1 MVTNALRDGEFS
13 TTRAAATCDHVS
25 LPGWTSSAV
34 LAVRIERGHGGKAT
48 LRLKD
53 DEKKRRVSL
62 TQSQD
67 LVGLVRFALL
77 PSSIMKLSL
86 WSLIGAERLPRGS
99 RKKLGI
105 VALLYFI
112 QGSPPAFLWEVIP
125 VYFRLQGVSLRS
137 IGGLR
142 LLELP
147 YSLKFF
153 WSPLVHRYGDRR
165 YWVAAC
171 MLGVALLIAIL
182 PFLEASRLGWIVLVL
197 LLALTTLS
205 ATQDIAIDS
214 YTVGLVSRDEEGA
227 ANGVRASAYRV
238 ALVSVGGGM
247 VFLGAVFDWTWLYL
261 GAGTLLALLAL
272 SAFGV
277 PRLELSPQSR
287 ARWLAGF
294 VGWIGTWRAIPLVIF
309 VLAYKLGEFAI
320 GPMVKPFWVD
330 YGGAIWP
337 SREALM
343 FQIGLV
349 PTTFGIIL
357 SVAGALVGGAF
368 VSRYGILRGV
378 WALGLLQAV
387 SNLGYA
393 LVAWMNLGRFGL
405 YGASVFE
412 SFSGGLGTAAFLAFL
427 MNVCQKEHATLQ
439 YAFLSS
445 VFSLTGRLVG
455 GISGLGAERFG
466 YGNYFALTFLL
477 SLPAY
482 VFLPWVKGWIQVE
495 DKAQSPGA

>member
-1 MVTNALRDGEFS
+1 MKFNI
-13 TTRAAATCDHVS
+13 
-25 LPGWTSSAV
+25 WT
-34 LAVRIERGHGGKAT
+34 
-48 LRLKD
+48 
-53 DEKKRRVSL
+53 
-62 TQSQD
+62 
-67 LVGLVRFALL
+67 LVGAD
-77 PSSIMKLSL
+77 
-86 WSLIGAERLPRGS
+86 RLPRES
-99 RKKLGI
+99 RRKLGI

-112 QGSPPAFLWEVIP
+112 QGSPPAILWEVLP
-125 VYFRLQGVSLRS
+125 VYFRIHGLSLRA

-153 WSPLVHRYGDRR
+153 WSPLIHRYGDRR
-165 YWVAAC
+165 LWVLVC
-171 MLGVALLIAIL
+171 MLAIALVVGVLPLVEIGHPGWAVFILI
-182 PFLEASRLGWIVLVL
+182 L
-197 LLALTTLS
+197 LLTALS

-214 YTVGLVSRDEEGA
+214 HTVGLVRREEEGA

-238 ALVSVGGGM
+238 ALVVIGGGM
-247 VFLGAVFDWTWLYL
+247 VFLARTFPWTSLYL
-261 GAGTLLALLAL
+261 IAAIIFALLAFSTL
-272 SAFGV
+272 SV
-277 PRLELSPQSR
+277 PRLDLHPGARQ
-287 ARWLAGF
+287 RWLSGF
-294 VGWIGTWRAIPLVIF
+294 VGWIGTWRAIPLVLF
-309 VLAYKLGEFAI
+309 VLSYKLGDFAI

-330 YGGAIWP
+330 YGRLVWLD
-337 SREALM
+337 EKELM

-357 SVAGALVGGAF
+357 SVLGALAGGAF
-368 VSRYGILRGV
+368 ISRYGTFHGI

-393 LVAWMNLGRFGL
+393 GVAWADLGGFGL

-427 MNVCQKEHATLQ
+427 MNVCEKEHATLQ

-445 VFSLTGRLVG
+445 IFSLTGRLVG

-477 SLPAY
+477 ALPAY
-482 VFLPWVKGWIQVE
+482 ALLPWIKGWVRE
-495 DKAQSPGA
+495 GGEEGAKSQ